1 MFTRQQI
8 QDSIIWACEHEVLSP
23 KPGNVNSVSDGHN
36 MQVEDFIKSAHAIA
50 PELTTPNK
58 SVGERILLAIQA
70 TREVVNCNT
79 NLGIV
84 LLFAPLCLAI
94 EQCEH
99 IEQLRDKLSEI
110 LESLTVDDAKYCFE
124 AIRLAEAGGLG
135 KVEDQDIND
144 SPSVTLLTAM
154 KHAKERDLI
163 AAQYLNNYRA
173 IFEIGVPNLTFQ
185 INYGESVEWA
195 TTFAYLYL
203 LSDSCDTLICRKQD
217 KKTAQTVSERA
228 KSFIDRSNENNRL
241 NSFSAELSVWDNE
254 LKRDAINPGT
264 TADITAA
271 TLLVFALTSI

>member
-1 MFTRQQI
+1 
-8 QDSIIWACEHEVLSP
+8 
-23 KPGNVNSVSDGHN
+23 
-36 MQVEDFIKSAHAIA
+36 
-50 PELTTPNK
+50 
-58 SVGERILLAIQA
+58 
-70 TREVVNCNT
+70 
-79 NLGIV
+79 
-84 LLFAPLCLAI
+84 
-94 EQCEH
+94 
-99 IEQLRDKLSEI
+99 
-110 LESLTVDDAKYCFE
+110 
-124 AIRLAEAGGLG
+124 
-135 KVEDQDIND
+135 
-144 SPSVTLLTAM
+144 M